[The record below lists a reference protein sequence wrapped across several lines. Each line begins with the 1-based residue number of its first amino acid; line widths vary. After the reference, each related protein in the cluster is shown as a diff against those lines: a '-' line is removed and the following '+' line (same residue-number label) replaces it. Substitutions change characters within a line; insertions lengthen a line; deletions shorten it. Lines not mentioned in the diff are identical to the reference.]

1 MKNISIIGGM
11 MHMQSQQTLNKQKLI
26 VVINITFSCITSTA
40 IFLCL
45 FYINHTL
52 YSNVISMVP
61 FLLLF
66 QLSILCCALAS
77 KTKRNFFQ
85 IIAALIIFTEVAL
98 FHLYSPPYSV
108 SKAISTVQNSKSS
121 LIIRQNKEYATMSTT
136 VYLNPFVKA
145 GYVFR
150 CFDNDANKQYNIF
163 FNPISGDFFNI
174 Q

>member
-1 MKNISIIGGM
+1 MKNVSIIGGM

-26 VVINITFSCITSTA
+26 VVINITFSCFTSTA

-108 SKAISTVQNSKSS
+108 SKAISEYNHMLRKELSAYSRVQINSPKHSVPHILNLS
-121 LIIRQNKEYATMSTT
+121 VEGKKVLNFKKHWQREMSA
-136 VYLNPFVKA
+136 YQLSRPA
-145 GYVFR
+145 
-150 CFDNDANKQYNIF
+150 
-163 FNPISGDFFNI
+163 P
-174 Q
+174 

>member
-1 MKNISIIGGM
+1 MNIFPDAYITKRWVIISDTVHRTESI
-11 MHMQSQQTLNKQKLI
+11 KLD
-26 VVINITFSCITSTA
+26 NAEYQYNRGHDAYAA

-150 CFDNDANKQYNIF
+150 CFDNDANKQYNIYHF
-163 FNPISGDFFNI
+163 LYNF
-174 Q
+174 

>member
-1 MKNISIIGGM
+1 MFILYKSYFIFKCDFNGAISAFISIIYFV
-11 MHMQSQQTLNKQKLI
+11 LR
-26 VVINITFSCITSTA
+26 SC
-40 IFLCL
+40 
-45 FYINHTL
+45 
-52 YSNVISMVP
+52 
-61 FLLLF
+61 
-66 QLSILCCALAS
+66 
-77 KTKRNFFQ
+77 
-85 IIAALIIFTEVAL
+85 IIFTEVAL

>member
-1 MKNISIIGGM
+1 
-11 MHMQSQQTLNKQKLI
+11 
-26 VVINITFSCITSTA
+26 
-40 IFLCL
+40 
-45 FYINHTL
+45 
-52 YSNVISMVP
+52 MVP

-150 CFDNDANKQYNIF
+150 CFDNDVNKQYNIF